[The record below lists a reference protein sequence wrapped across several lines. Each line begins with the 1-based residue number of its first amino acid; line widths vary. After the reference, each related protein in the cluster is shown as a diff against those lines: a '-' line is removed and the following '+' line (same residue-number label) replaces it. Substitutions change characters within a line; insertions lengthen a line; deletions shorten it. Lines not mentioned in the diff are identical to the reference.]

1 MRSTGEVMGL
11 DADFGH
17 AFLKSQL
24 AANVKLPSGGT
35 VFISVRDHDKARL
48 PELAKHFV
56 EAGFKLT
63 ATEGTRQTILAAG
76 LDCAHVNKVYEGQPH
91 VVDAM
96 INEEIDLVVNT
107 VEGQYAIEDSKSLRR
122 SALTR
127 KIPYYTTMAGA
138 FAVAQAIKASQ
149 TGALDVASL
158 QSYAA

>member
-1 MRSTGEVMGL
+1 M
-11 DADFGH
+11 
-17 AFLKSQL
+17 
-24 AANVKLPSGGT
+24 
-35 VFISVRDHDKARL
+35 
-48 PELAKHFV
+48 
-56 EAGFKLT
+56 
-63 ATEGTRQTILAAG
+63 
-76 LDCAHVNKVYEGQPH
+76 
-91 VVDAM
+91 VDAM

-122 SALTR
+122 SAPTR